1 MPALPGECCNW
12 AKYCRKEE
20 VDMQILVDA
29 DACPVKEIIVKVARQ
44 CGLAVTMLIDTS
56 HELNDGYSRVITVD
70 KARDSVDIALIN
82 LVSSG
87 DIVVTQDYG
96 VAAMALGKK
105 ARALNQNGLVFSD
118 DNIDRLLFERH
129 LGQKVRR
136 AGGRTANLPKRSRE
150 DDANFESAFRKLVD
164 DQIV

>member
-1 MPALPGECCNW
+1 
-12 AKYCRKEE
+12 
-20 VDMQILVDA
+20 MQILVDA
-29 DACPVKEIIVKVARQ
+29 DACPVKSIIVRIAKQYKLSVI
-44 CGLAVTMLIDTS
+44 MLIDTS
-56 HELNDGYSRVITVD
+56 HEIDDGYSTVITVD

-82 LVSSG
+82 LVKAG

-105 ARALNQNGLVFSD
+105 ARAINQNGLIYSD

-136 AGGRTANLPKRSRE
+136 AGGRTTSIRKRMKK
-150 DDANFESAFRKLVD
+150 DDEHFEEAFVSLFKGV
-164 DQIV
+164 QSCQS